1 VRGSILKG
9 VLMTRLVT
17 RTKES
22 RIRASRWVSN
32 PMGVMKVKCGLAHM
46 RCDPLACAARGEHR
60 PATRLAALLAFER
73 VYWDPKDGELCLIRV
88 RPEATLVEA
97 RSGSNV
103 QIDRRIMGIGA
114 KHSSNYLVAGSH
126 RSFPPDSRSFSTVLY
141 GKANA

>member
-1 VRGSILKG
+1 VSVFACRSVVRGSILKG

-73 VYWDPKDGELCLIRV
+73 VYWAPKVVKLGLIRLK
-88 RPEATLVEA
+88 PEEPLVKA
-97 RSGSNV
+97 RSV
-103 QIDRRIMGIGA
+103 PTCKLI
-114 KHSSNYLVAGSH
+114 VE
-126 RSFPPDSRSFSTVLY
+126 FWV
-141 GKANA
+141 